1 MTAPMRRVLA
11 MRPTKRGGGRRA
23 ADRAA
28 AERGAVERVRRGSAG
43 RVAPRIP
50 DSERTTASWS
60 EIKAEIVRRYA
71 TAYSQVMSRQA
82 GLATYYIE
90 GFSRPSWYLPE
101 LFEGFLPTSVLQ
113 ATVVEPRFR
122 HYFLVDLDGGPA
134 TELRD
139 IVGGPDVTLL
149 EGDGNE
155 LLLQDV
161 LPRVRAEDYRRALC
175 VLDPPGLS
183 LDWCILEAAGR
194 LRTID
199 LFVTL
204 PVVDEH
210 GVALWTIPRPNAQQA
225 ARMTRAWGDDSWRAV
240 VDAARAKAAA
250 KGAGTAHA
258 AIAAAF
264 ARRLREV
271 ARFGNVLEPFPIPD
285 RTGTTVV
292 GYLFFASRT
301 DTANHVLEEIFAR
314 HRG

>member
-1 MTAPMRRVLA
+1 MT
-11 MRPTKRGGGRRA
+11 
-23 ADRAA
+23 
-28 AERGAVERVRRGSAG
+28 VRM
-43 RVAPRIP
+43 
-50 DSERTTASWS
+50 SESDKTVSWS
-60 EIKAEIVRRYA
+60 ELKAEIVRRYA
-71 TAYSQVMSRQA
+71 SAWAQVMSRQA
-82 GLATYYIE
+82 GLAYYYIE

-139 IVGGPDVTLL
+139 LVAGADVTLL

-155 LLLQDV
+155 LLLGEV

-175 VLDPPGLS
+175 VLDPPALG
-183 LDWCILEAAGR
+183 LDWRVLEAAGR
-194 LRTID
+194 LKTID

-210 GVALWTIPRPNAQQA
+210 GAPLWTGARTNAQQA
-225 ARMTRAWGDDSWRAV
+225 ARMTRTWGDDSWRDIV
-240 VDAARAKAAA
+240 AAA
-250 KGAGTAHA
+250 PKRGPRAGAGPEPAHA

-271 ARFGNVLEPFPIPD
+271 ARFGNVLAPLPIPD
-285 RTGTTVV
+285 RTGAATV

-314 HRG
+314 HRE

>member
-1 MTAPMRRVLA
+1 MT
-11 MRPTKRGGGRRA
+11 
-23 ADRAA
+23 
-28 AERGAVERVRRGSAG
+28 VRM
-43 RVAPRIP
+43 
-50 DSERTTASWS
+50 SESEKTVSWS
-60 EIKAEIVRRYA
+60 ELKAEIVRRYA
-71 TAYSQVMSRQA
+71 SAWAQVMSRQA
-82 GLATYYIE
+82 GLAYYYIE

-139 IVGGPDVTLL
+139 LVAGADVTLL
-149 EGDGNE
+149 EGDGNA
-155 LLLQDV
+155 LLLEDV

-175 VLDPPGLS
+175 VLDPPALG
-183 LDWCILEAAGR
+183 LDWRVLEAAGR

-210 GVALWTIPRPNAQQA
+210 GAPLWTAARQNAQQA
-225 ARMTRAWGDDSWRAV
+225 ARMTRAWGDDSWREAV
-240 VDAARAKAAA
+240 TAPARAKAGAA
-250 KGAGTAHA
+250 GAVGGPGAAHA

-271 ARFGNVLEPFPIPD
+271 ARFGNVLAPLPIPD
-285 RTGTTVV
+285 RTGATTV

-314 HRG
+314 SRG